1 MRNTIDNLSKKATP
15 PPPERLG
22 VQVIGE
28 FVQARPQT
36 MADKDDRSLNVAAG
50 KYPVVGAVDRDGQVK
65 SAGIIFDA
73 VDPQSGKLKNVV
85 EFRQPAELAKMA
97 RSGKLELA
105 EGIVMSML
113 GVAQERERE
122 QKQTRKHGMRV

>member
-1 MRNTIDNLSKKATP
+1 
-15 PPPERLG
+15 
-22 VQVIGE
+22 
-28 FVQARPQT
+28 

-73 VDPQSGKLKNVV
+73 VDPQSGKL
-85 EFRQPAELAKMA
+85 
-97 RSGKLELA
+97 ELA

>member
-1 MRNTIDNLSKKATP
+1 
-15 PPPERLG
+15 
-22 VQVIGE
+22 
-28 FVQARPQT
+28 

-85 EFRQPAELAKMA
+85 EFRQPDELAKMA

-113 GVAQERERE
+113 GVAQERERLLHGE
-122 QKQTRKHGMRV
+122 KQAFDVDVEGLVILLFGDGAKRSEMA